1 MVSSQIYFHD
11 FLVSFSSVCLS
22 VCLSGCLTFCLYVD
36 RPSGCCMLVGKSCK
50 QASNAGNTFCS
61 PLQLVLH
68 IALILVRNRRRAPQ
82 KVGANIIY
90 NLNNV
95 ASTLRRARASPRD
108 LHIMTVRLT
117 THPQATFKNHRRHC
131 CYDGPDGCHRR
142 YSQRQR
148 RRTQDNATGQ
158 RRSSV
163 GGWRPER
170 ERLKERKKAQ
180 SVAENLHFQSIQL
193 H

>member
-22 VCLSGCLTFCLYVD
+22 VCLSVSLSVF
-36 RPSGCCMLVGKSCK
+36 MLIVLLAVACSLAKVV
-50 QASNAGNTFCS
+50 SNAGNTFCS

-108 LHIMTVRLT
+108 LHIMTVRLS

-163 GGWRPER
+163 GG
-170 ERLKERKKAQ
+170 
-180 SVAENLHFQSIQL
+180 
-193 H
+193 